1 MDGLSNP
8 SGRLDQY
15 GWGKDMMNQPAYIC
29 RIPKT
34 AMCRTGN
41 QGDEEGRRK
50 GRGERQKRG
59 RGANM
64 DARWAKKGASSECAR
79 RRDIRD
85 GRGHGRDSI

>member
-1 MDGLSNP
+1 
-8 SGRLDQY
+8 
-15 GWGKDMMNQPAYIC
+15 
-29 RIPKT
+29 
-34 AMCRTGN
+34 MCRTGN

-85 GRGHGRDSI
+85 GRQGALAGFDLGSFSAASGCASLLEVRAGWGLADQRSSGVD

>member
-1 MDGLSNP
+1 
-8 SGRLDQY
+8 
-15 GWGKDMMNQPAYIC
+15 MMNQPAYIC
-29 RIPKT
+29 RILKT

-64 DARWAKKGASSECAR
+64 DAGWAKKEASSECAR

>member
-15 GWGKDMMNQPAYIC
+15 GWGKNMMNQPCKIL
-29 RIPKT
+29 KT

-85 GRGHGRDSI
+85 GRQGHGRDSI